1 MAFNYV
7 LFFIISGAVFSVFF
21 LLGRMKNKLIL
32 RDIGQSIEGLLTK
45 YVTGVK
51 ILGKSSR
58 AAAFSFS
65 LSKEAPFQSLD
76 ITVVLGHRGSV
87 GYYIKKA
94 LKRSLDKIAFDAEFK
109 HKPKTEL
116 IIVPKSETKLI
127 SEYKEHLM
135 KFQLIK
141 TNKVEIDDFY
151 MIRALNESNGKKIS
165 SNKRISNPLLKISPF
180 VFSVS
185 IGKEAPNMRAIFYL
199 PTLLKDMKTII
210 NFLFI
215 LGELLQKSK

>member
-1 MAFNYV
+1 LAFNWI
-7 LFFIISGAVFSVFF
+7 LFFIISGAFFSVFF
-21 LLGRMKNKLIL
+21 LLGRMKNKLLL
-32 RDIGQSIEGLLTK
+32 RDIGQEIEGLLTK

-65 LSKEAPFQSLD
+65 LSKEAPFKSLD
-76 ITVVLGHRGSV
+76 ITVVLGHRGTV

-94 LKRSLDKIAFDAEFK
+94 LKKSLDKIAFDADFRQ
-109 HKPKTEL
+109 KPRTEL
-116 IIVPKSETKLI
+116 IIIPKSETKLI

-135 KFQLIK
+135 KFQLVK
-141 TNKVEIDDFY
+141 TNKEEIDDFF
-151 MIRALNESNGKKIS
+151 MIRALNESIGTKIS
-165 SNKRISNPLLKISPF
+165 SKKRIFNPLSKIKPF

-199 PTLLKDMKTII
+199 PTYLKEMKTTI

>member
-1 MAFNYV
+1 MAFNWI
-7 LFFIISGAVFSVFF
+7 LFLIIFGAFFSVFF

-32 RDIGQSIEGLLTK
+32 REIGQEIEIILTK

-65 LSKEAPFQSLD
+65 LSKEAPFNSLD
-76 ITVVLGHRGSV
+76 ITVVLGHRGTL

-94 LKRSLDKIAFDAEFK
+94 FKRSLDKIAFDVDFK
-109 HKPKTEL
+109 HKPKAEF
-116 IIVPKSETKLI
+116 IIVPKNETKLI

-135 KFQLIK
+135 KFQLVKI
-141 TNKVEIDDFY
+141 NKAEIDDFY
-151 MIRALNESNGKKIS
+151 MIRASNESIGKQIS
-165 SNKRISNPLLKISPF
+165 TNKRIFNPLLKIKPF

-199 PTLLKDMKTII
+199 PTYLKDMKTTI

>member
-1 MAFNYV
+1 
-7 LFFIISGAVFSVFF
+7 
-21 LLGRMKNKLIL
+21 MKNKLLL
-32 RDIGQSIEGLLTK
+32 RDIGQEIEGLLTK

-65 LSKEAPFQSLD
+65 LSKEAPFKSLD
-76 ITVVLGHRGSV
+76 ITVVLGHRGTV

-94 LKRSLDKIAFDAEFK
+94 LKKSLDKIAFDADFRQ
-109 HKPKTEL
+109 KPRTEL
-116 IIVPKSETKLI
+116 IIIPKSETKLI

-135 KFQLIK
+135 KFQLVK
-141 TNKVEIDDFY
+141 TNKEEIDDFF
-151 MIRALNESNGKKIS
+151 MIRALNESIGTKIS
-165 SNKRISNPLLKISPF
+165 SKKRIFNPLSKIKPF

-199 PTLLKDMKTII
+199 PTYLKEMKTTI